1 MVEEIDESDPTS
13 EELQSALRFT
23 SNLII
28 NATIFVESLREVPGE
43 IEKLTFKEIN
53 AFQDMKAHAQL
64 LVNEIDQLVEKSKE
78 CESCN
83 L

>member
-1 MVEEIDESDPTS
+1 MVEEIDESEPSS
-13 EELQSALRFT
+13 EEFQSALTFT
-23 SNLII
+23 SNIII

-43 IEKLTFKEIN
+43 IEKLTFKEISSL
-53 AFQDMKAHAQL
+53 QDMKAHAEL
-64 LVNEIDQLVEKSKE
+64 LVNEINQLVEKSKE